1 MRPLFSV
8 IIVMSILISSIS
20 CKKDGGTD
28 SSSIS
33 SPFTVK
39 YEVTANK
46 PITNSGGGFQYTNS
60 AMGLV
65 VDFNPTLP
73 YTRTV
78 TVTSTNRPF
87 FLWLYG
93 NGVEMSSAGNVT
105 GKIFINGAEK
115 ASVTIPVTEIAQSGI
130 FLSGMLDVKYVVQ

>member
-46 PITNSGGGFQYTNS
+46 PITNSGGFQYTNS
-60 AMGLV
+60 AMGQV

-78 TVTSTNRPF
+78 TVTSTNRPY
-87 FLWLYG
+87 LLLLYG
-93 NGVEMSSAGNVT
+93 TGVQMSSAGNVT

-115 ASVTIPVTEIAQSGI
+115 TSVTIPVTDINQSGI
-130 FLSGMLDVKYVVQ
+130 FLSGILDVKYVVQ